1 MKKIILINFL
11 ALTYISNYA
20 QTNKNSVD
28 RSNSTETKEVVSSY
42 NKWSLEFSSGQ
53 SKGVKPYTPGYYSSK
68 SNTFIG
74 NFNFNNFNLGVRYM
88 FSPKF
93 GLKATLSSDKLA
105 NASDTDSKKFE
116 TQQYRFGVEGVVNAC
131 RLFDIQDQ
139 LGSFSLLIHG
149 GVQMSSLT
157 PKLDTGIDI
166 PTGLFSNYNN
176 TEHNIGVIYGVTPEY
191 KITKKIA
198 ITIDFS
204 VLSNF
209 RQHYAWDGHT
219 SDPNNNLA
227 GQMISGGFGVSYSF
241 GSKEIHGDWA
251 KIISKEEAKIEALQK
266 KIADIETLM
275 NDTDKDGVPDY
286 LDTENSSI
294 AGVAVDTRGKMV
306 DLNKNSVPD
315 ELEKYLANGYVDK
328 STFSKSTEVLDADF
342 IKKLINGGY
351 VTTYFETNKSTPTN
365 VSTEGIDFILS
376 YLRNNPTASVDVIG
390 NSDEIGNANY
400 NNKLAIARATS
411 VKDTLVKAGI
421 DASRLNVISKGE
433 DKTVDVS
440 SDNARR
446 LVRRVTFRVK

>member
-11 ALTYISNYA
+11 ALTFTSNYA
-20 QTNKNSVD
+20 QTKSNVNDKSVSAD
-28 RSNSTETKEVVSSY
+28 TKTTTSSY
-42 NKWSLEFSSGQ
+42 NKWSLELSSGQ
-53 SKGVKPYTPGYYSSK
+53 SKGVKPYTPGYYSSE
-68 SNTFIG
+68 SQTFIG
-74 NFNFNNFNLGVRYM
+74 GFKFNNFNLGLRYM
-88 FSPKF
+88 FSAKF
-93 GLKATLSSDKLA
+93 GLKAGFSSENFK
-105 NASDTDSKKFE
+105 NSPYSKKFE
-116 TQQYRFGVEGVVNAC
+116 TQQYRFGVEGVINAC
-131 RLFDIQDQ
+131 RLLDIQDQ

-157 PKLDTGIDI
+157 PKLDTGIDV
-166 PTGLFSNYNN
+166 PTGLSSNYNN
-176 TEHNIGVIYGVTPEY
+176 TENNIGVIYGVTPEF

-198 ITIDFS
+198 ITVDFS

-209 RQHYAWDGHT
+209 RQHLAWDGHT
-219 SDPNNNLA
+219 SDSNNNLA
-227 GQMISGGFGVSYSF
+227 GQMINGTFGVSYSF
-241 GSKEIHGDWA
+241 GNKEIHGDWA
-251 KIISKEEAKIEALQK
+251 KIISKEEAKIDALQK
-266 KIADIETLM
+266 KIADVETLM

-294 AGVAVDTRGKMV
+294 TGVAVDTKGKMI

-315 ELEKYLANGYVDK
+315 ELEKYLANSYVDK
-328 STFSKSTEVLDADF
+328 STFSKSSEVIDADF

-421 DASRLNVISKGE
+421 NASRLNVISKGE
-433 DKTVDVS
+433 DKTVDIS

-446 LVRRVTFRVK
+446 LVRRVVFRVK

>member
-166 PTGLFSNYNN
+166 ASGLSSNYNN
-176 TEHNIGVIYGVTPEY
+176 TENNIGVIYGVTPEY

-209 RQHYAWDGHT
+209 RQHYAWDGHN